1 MDAGTAGT
9 RQALCHL
16 SYIFHRQAQMRYL
29 LLIWETTSGRALCA
43 THAQGFLP
51 PLSPRHGA

>member
-9 RQALCHL
+9 RRALCHL

-29 LLIWETTSGRALCA
+29 LLIWKTTSGRALCA
-43 THAQGFLP
+43 THAQGF
-51 PLSPRHGA
+51 PL